1 MNIRK
6 LSLAALAAASV
17 LLTACAGI
25 NASAPK
31 DCIYLEFSASNCPG
45 SLV

>member
-1 MNIRK
+1 MTIRN
-6 LSLAALAAASV
+6 LCITTLTAATL
-17 LLTACAGI
+17 LLTACAGV

-31 DCIYLEFSASNCPG
+31 ECIYTDFSVSNCPG